1 MRGDEARGQKR
12 QSETPHSSSAGQ
24 LHAPTHPPTPPI
36 AVPVAVTSHGT
47 MALSDAA
54 AQVASRH
61 RDARSQARKNR
72 SSAMMLVV
80 MVIVM
85 AVMGVTAFARRFAA
99 HRHPTPFT
107 ELRRLRL
114 HASRDPR
121 DVGNNVRTKPHRVG
135 RACLTRGVAALG
147 GRAIE
152 TAEKHN
158 GQHKCTGQVNNPHV
172 FPQGLA
178 IVVCAAN
185 AIAAP
190 PARRKVAKVRSS
202 GNAPRPVPSWRIVGQ
217 TGPGRGR
224 QFLLPG
230 VHRGEVRWLSGVR
243 GIPRS

>member
-47 MALSDAA
+47 MALSGAA
-54 AQVASRH
+54 TQVATRH

-72 SSAMMLVV
+72 SSAMMSVV

-85 AVMGVTAFARRFAA
+85 VVMRVTPFARRFAA
-99 HRHPTPFT
+99 HRHPAPFA

-114 HASRDPR
+114 HAGRDPR
-121 DVGNNVRTKPHRVG
+121 HVGNNIRTKPHRVG
-135 RACLTRGVAALG
+135 RAGLTGGVATLG

-158 GQHKCTGQVNNPHV
+158 GQHEYAGQVNNPHV
-172 FPQGLA
+172 FPQGLV
-178 IVVCAAN
+178 IVVAWRTS
-185 AIAAP
+185 IAAP
-190 PARRKVAKVRSS
+190 PARRKVAKVCT
-202 GNAPRPVPSWRIVGQ
+202 I
-217 TGPGRGR
+217 
-224 QFLLPG
+224 
-230 VHRGEVRWLSGVR
+230 
-243 GIPRS
+243 